1 MQKHEEGGLQKR
13 GFLGV
18 ANAGTARAEYAEN
31 TYTWSWMPAY
41 HSPTSKWRIA
51 SPVLMSGRSICCYY
65 VAVRLEGNSQ
75 PSRSHGFNNLLLIE
89 AFLHAAEARLGEL
102 TWQQR

>member
-18 ANAGTARAEYAEN
+18 ANAWTARGEYAEN

-41 HSPTSKWRIA
+41 HSPSCPLYVQVAHSK
-51 SPVLMSGRSICCYY
+51 SGADVWS
-65 VAVRLEGNSQ
+65 LDM
-75 PSRSHGFNNLLLIE
+75 LLL
-89 AFLHAAEARLGEL
+89 RSGQ
-102 TWQQR
+102 T